1 VNFSAERIPLRYSQL
16 QIKASDEAALST
28 STQDAKFPAKQPQ
41 QLALLFICYLNNAE
55 LFT

>member
-1 VNFSAERIPLRYSQL
+1 L